1 MVYMGKDLLHVVMN
15 GEDSTLYFIKC
26 INSSNHIALVMLSGS
41 MHLWQC
47 HIGHL
52 SPSLIST
59 MSYYKM
65 VKELELN
72 LPLVFNYL
80 CSSYMYGKSHKLLLP
95 DSNSLSYLKM
105 ELVVMDLTGL
115 MFVLMWDSNLYTLVA
130 VEVSYCYSVGCL
142 LKHKEEVG
150 VVVRNIVAML
160 ER

>member
-1 MVYMGKDLLHVVMN
+1 
-15 GEDSTLYFIKC
+15 
-26 INSSNHIALVMLSGS
+26 
-41 MHLWQC
+41 
-47 HIGHL
+47 
-52 SPSLIST
+52 
-59 MSYYKM
+59 
-65 VKELELN
+65 
-72 LPLVFNYL
+72 
-80 CSSYMYGKSHKLLLP
+80 
-95 DSNSLSYLKM
+95 M